1 MADTLS
7 RGRTRKRSVL
17 SLPFASLVF
26 LAGSAAVFVSYVLW
40 PTWPGE
46 PPATLDVPEIP
57 ITVAGVLFEVPP
69 AAIRESV
76 QRHAGDQDRIDLA
89 FAWPSLAPPRADDK
103 PAAKT
108 NLSAENAAAAAA
120 QPENERLFVTIDPGS
135 APSCRRS
142 IGCGPSI
149 RAMSNPARARA
160 RTGWP
165 FCRSAPA
172 RPMRAKIWFM
182 SAAIPSSFS
191 PFARVP
197 AIQCRAPAFRNG
209 CSEAPRSPSASRAPG
224 LAIGKPSPPA
234 LTSSSRN
241 CTRSEIDRPAGR
253 RGFRLNPYPGSAFQ
267 EYRRRAAFH
276 RRQTRRR

>member
-7 RGRTRKRSVL
+7 RGRTRKRARSVL

-120 QPENERLFVTIDPGS
+120 QPENARLFVTIDGLGAELP
-135 APSCRRS
+135 PLDRL
-142 IGCGPSI
+142 
-149 RAMSNPARARA
+149 
-160 RTGWP
+160 RT
-165 FCRSAPA
+165 
-172 RPMRAKIWFM
+172 IY
-182 SAAIPSSFS
+182 
-191 PFARVP
+191 
-197 AIQCRAPAFRNG
+197 
-209 CSEAPRSPSASRAPG
+209 PRYVESRASAGPDG
-224 LAIGKPSPPA
+224 LAILPFRSGTPYAGEDLVYVGSNPEQFFA
-234 LTSSSRN
+234 L
-241 CTRSEIDRPAGR
+241 CTRAGNSVPGTCLQER
-253 RGFRLNPYPGSAFQ
+253 VLGAAKITFRFPRAWFGDWQTIAAGFDQLVAQLHSQ
-267 EYRRRAAFH
+267 
-276 RRQTRRR
+276 